1 VNTEAHA
8 NGREPVL
15 ELRALSKSFGG
26 LRAVRDVTLKIMP
39 GDRKAIIGPNGAG
52 KTTLFNLIT
61 GIFPATSGQVVLFG
75 QDVTR
80 WPSHR
85 RTALGMARTFQITSL
100 FPKLTVLDN
109 VLLAIQGLRRSKFVM
124 WRFLS
129 SYRDFYDRAHGL
141 LERAR
146 FLDRKDTEVR
156 YLSHGEQR
164 QLEIILGLAS
174 DPKILL
180 LDEPA
185 AGLSSGE
192 SSEMIRFLAHLD
204 RNLAIL
210 LIEHDMDVVFDV
222 AEHISVLHFGEILE
236 AGAALLGRNGVGK
249 TTLVNSIVG
258 FNRPRRGKVLF
269 KGTDITEVSSFETV
283 RSGMGLVPQGRRV
296 FPTLSVEENLMVAER
311 SVDRRGWNMERVY
324 ALFPRLRERRSQRA
338 RTLSGG
344 EQQMLAIGRGLMT
357 NPDCL
362 IMDEPSEG
370 LAPIII
376 QGLWQAIA
384 RLKEEGHSILLVE
397 QNASLALQLVDY
409 VHVMSKG
416 QVVYSARPEE
426 LRANDEIK
434 SRYLGI

>member
-1 VNTEAHA
+1 VNTQAHA

-129 SYRDFYDRAHGL
+129 SYRDFYDKAHGL

-146 FLDRKDTEVR
+146 FLDRKDIEVR

-164 QLEIILGLAS
+164 QLEIILGLGS

-236 AGAALLGRNGVGK
+236 AGAAEQ
-249 TTLVNSIVG
+249 I
-258 FNRPRRGKVLF
+258 
-269 KGTDITEVSSFETV
+269 
-283 RSGMGLVPQGRRV
+283 
-296 FPTLSVEENLMVAER
+296 
-311 SVDRRGWNMERVY
+311 
-324 ALFPRLRERRSQRA
+324 RRS
-338 RTLSGG
+338 
-344 EQQMLAIGRGLMT
+344 EKVQQ
-357 NPDCL
+357 
-362 IMDEPSEG
+362 
-370 LAPIII
+370 
-376 QGLWQAIA
+376 
-384 RLKEEGHSILLVE
+384 V
-397 QNASLALQLVDY
+397 
-409 VHVMSKG
+409 
-416 QVVYSARPEE
+416 
-426 LRANDEIK
+426 
-434 SRYLGI
+434 YLGTA

>member
-1 VNTEAHA
+1 MTTDART
-8 NGREPVL
+8 NGGEPAL
-15 ELRALSKSFGG
+15 ELRGLSKSFGG
-26 LRAVRDVTLKIMP
+26 LRAVRDVTFKIMP

-75 QDVTR
+75 QDVTD

-109 VLLAIQGLRRSKFVM
+109 VLLAIEGLRPSKFVM
-124 WRFLS
+124 WRFQS
-129 SYRDFYDRAHGL
+129 SYRDLYDKAHGL

-164 QLEIILGLAS
+164 QLEIVLGLAS

-192 SSEMIRFLAHLD
+192 SAEMAEFLLRLD

-222 AEHISVLHFGEILE
+222 ADQISVLHFGEVLE
-236 AGAALLGRNGVGK
+236 TGPTEQIRKSA
-249 TTLVNSIVG
+249 
-258 FNRPRRGKVLF
+258 KV
-269 KGTDITEVSSFETV
+269 
-283 RSGMGLVPQGRRV
+283 Q
-296 FPTLSVEENLMVAER
+296 
-311 SVDRRGWNMERVY
+311 
-324 ALFPRLRERRSQRA
+324 
-338 RTLSGG
+338 
-344 EQQMLAIGRGLMT
+344 
-357 NPDCL
+357 
-362 IMDEPSEG
+362 
-370 LAPIII
+370 
-376 QGLWQAIA
+376 
-384 RLKEEGHSILLVE
+384 
-397 QNASLALQLVDY
+397 
-409 VHVMSKG
+409 
-416 QVVYSARPEE
+416 
-426 LRANDEIK
+426 EI
-434 SRYLGI
+434 YLGTG

>member
-1 VNTEAHA
+1 MNTDARA
-8 NGREPVL
+8 NGGEPVL

-124 WRFLS
+124 RRFLS

-146 FLDRKDTEVR
+146 FLDRKDIEVR

-192 SSEMIRFLAHLD
+192 SSEMIQFLAHLD

-222 AEHISVLHFGEILE
+222 AEHISVLHFGEVLE
-236 AGAALLGRNGVGK
+236 AGAAEQ
-249 TTLVNSIVG
+249 I
-258 FNRPRRGKVLF
+258 
-269 KGTDITEVSSFETV
+269 
-283 RSGMGLVPQGRRV
+283 
-296 FPTLSVEENLMVAER
+296 
-311 SVDRRGWNMERVY
+311 
-324 ALFPRLRERRSQRA
+324 RRS
-338 RTLSGG
+338 
-344 EQQMLAIGRGLMT
+344 EKVQQI
-357 NPDCL
+357 
-362 IMDEPSEG
+362 
-370 LAPIII
+370 
-376 QGLWQAIA
+376 
-384 RLKEEGHSILLVE
+384 
-397 QNASLALQLVDY
+397 
-409 VHVMSKG
+409 
-416 QVVYSARPEE
+416 
-426 LRANDEIK
+426 
-434 SRYLGI
+434 YLGTA